1 MKIEKRVIA
10 ELKHD
15 LGNTRT
21 HGDTSLVAIKNSLE
35 KFGQQKPIVITTNG
49 DVVAGNGTLSAA
61 IELGWKKIGVVVTQL
76 EGDDLP
82 AYSIADNRVAELAE
96 WDYSTLKET
105 IGSLQDT
112 NFDLDSLGFSES
124 ELAPLLAKTFEPPDV
139 EAFGDEQVR
148 LVRIALTPEQYE
160 TACKG
165 IGKIK
170 DDVDDETITEGRA
183 IELLVAD
190 WLE

>member
-1 MKIEKRVIA
+1 MKIEKRKVA

-15 LGNTRT
+15 SGNTRS
-21 HGDTSLVAIKNSLE
+21 HGGVSLEAIKTSLE
-35 KFGQQKPIVITTNG
+35 KFGQQKPIVITADG
-49 DVVAGNGTLSAA
+49 SVVAGNGTLSAA
-61 IELGWKKIGVVVTQL
+61 IELGWQKIGVVVTEL

-96 WDYSTLKET
+96 WDYPTLKEA
-105 IGSLQDT
+105 IGSLQDSD
-112 NFDLDSLGFSES
+112 FELDSLGFSES
-124 ELAPLLAKTFEPPDV
+124 ELAPLLAESFEPPDV
-139 EAFGDEQVR
+139 EAFGDEQIR

-170 DDVDDETITEGRA
+170 DDVDDETITDGRA